1 MESSSSSDQQVALTD
16 VIDVAFTA
24 LAEDQQTELRPIM
37 TTSKSAPLIENKLC
51 HAVSSSG
58 GKCAGRAYGPV
69 RTT

>member
-1 MESSSSSDQQVALTD
+1 MTD

-37 TTSKSAPLIENKLC
+37 TTSKSAPLIENKLY

-58 GKCAGRAYGPV
+58 GK
-69 RTT
+69 